1 MKDFYISAKISV
13 DDSQDIQEFKRLE
26 HHAEFL
32 FDLESYPEIK
42 EVSDL
47 HVITTGASDLLSAI
61 NKVCLNCAEDTL
73 QHSEVCTKCPVRK
86 LCDSLGNGRN
96 KDS

>member
-1 MKDFYISAKISV
+1 MKDFYISAKISA

-42 EVSDL
+42 EVQF
-47 HVITTGASDLLSAI
+47 LL
-61 NKVCLNCAEDTL
+61 C
-73 QHSEVCTKCPVRK
+73 
-86 LCDSLGNGRN
+86 
-96 KDS
+96 

>member
-47 HVITTGASDLLSAI
+47 HVITTESMDQELVMSG
-61 NKVCLNCAEDTL
+61 
-73 QHSEVCTKCPVRK
+73 
-86 LCDSLGNGRN
+86 
-96 KDS
+96 

>member
-13 DDSQDIQEFKRLE
+13 DDTQNIQEFKRLE

-47 HVITTGASDLLSAI
+47 HVITTDATDLVATI
-61 NKVCLNCAEDTL
+61 DKVCLNCIEDTL
-73 QHSEVCTKCPVRK
+73 QHPEVCTKCPVRK
-86 LCDSLGNGRN
+86 LCDTLGE
-96 KDS
+96 

>member
-42 EVSDL
+42 EVF
-47 HVITTGASDLLSAI
+47 T
-61 NKVCLNCAEDTL
+61 TL
-73 QHSEVCTKCPVRK
+73 QSIVK
-86 LCDSLGNGRN
+86 SLLQLKRLKVLLKMLVQSLSMILRGL
-96 KDS
+96 

>member
-47 HVITTGASDLLSAI
+47 NVVESGSTPENLLNAITAVCSNCKELSLDDSKA
-61 NKVCLNCAEDTL
+61 CLNC
-73 QHSEVCTKCPVRK
+73 PVKK
-86 LCDSLGNGRN
+86 LNAL
-96 KDS
+96 K

>member
-42 EVSDL
+42 KVSDL
-47 HVITTGASDLLSAI
+47 HVVESDLASAI
-61 NKVCLNCAEDTL
+61 NKVCLNCIEDTL
-73 QHSEVCTKCPVRK
+73 QHQEVCTRCPVRR

>member
-47 HVITTGASDLLSAI
+47 HVITT
-61 NKVCLNCAEDTL
+61 
-73 QHSEVCTKCPVRK
+73 
-86 LCDSLGNGRN
+86 
-96 KDS
+96 

>member
-13 DDSQDIQEFKRLE
+13 DDSQNIQEFKRLE

-47 HVITTGASDLLSAI
+47 HVVESGSTPENLLNAITTVCSNCKELLRNDSKACSNCPVKKLSAL
-61 NKVCLNCAEDTL
+61 K
-73 QHSEVCTKCPVRK
+73 
-86 LCDSLGNGRN
+86 
-96 KDS
+96 